1 MGLTALSAGGRNMDQ
16 KHVEKRIKWLDEQRI
31 KDSERL
37 QALLDRNK
45 FLEESIDKLDKKFLG
60 LSDETTRA
68 AALATRIHQMDD
80 ALAKHRN
87 EISRQ
92 LKDVEERRS
101 EKEKSLEALRKT
113 DQKEFSKKLDDVRK
127 ELLRLEKLEQLVE
140 NRRKEEIR
148 INNEL
153 NTIKEQQ
160 ERMAEEFETGKR
172 TRVSLS
178 ENQKHVGKRLTK
190 IESLVERHKKRLD
203 GANTKAE
210 SLENLSRRLEVRA
223 NEFQANEKERRE
235 AQELWME
242 SQGLKIVEFE
252 KTMKEWGQSHSTFEK
267 RAEAIDE
274 RMIAYEETH
283 RILKQMQSDLE
294 EVIERLERRITEVGE
309 MQRLAEDRMK
319 HNWGEFQSEDHRRW
333 STYTLTMDERRNE
346 HTRLHDKLRTES
358 DEMSSNLSNGLDRL
372 GEIEISDKRRLAE
385 LLSTLREW
393 MTELDSRGR

>member
-1 MGLTALSAGGRNMDQ
+1 MDQ
-16 KHVEKRIKWLDEQRI
+16 KQVEKRLKWLDEQRI
-31 KDSERL
+31 KDSEQL
-37 QALLDRNK
+37 QALNDRNTY
-45 FLEESIDKLDKKFLG
+45 LEESIEKLDKKILG
-60 LSDETTRA
+60 LSDETSRA

-92 LKDVEERRS
+92 LKDVEERRT
-101 EKEKSLEALRKT
+101 EKEKSLETLRKT
-113 DQKEFSKKLDDVRK
+113 DQKVFSKKLEDVRK
-127 ELLRLEKLEQLVE
+127 ELLRLDKFEQLLE
-140 NRRKEEIR
+140 NRREEEIR
-148 INNEL
+148 INNEIIA
-153 NTIKEQQ
+153 IKEHQ
-160 ERMAEEFETGKR
+160 ERMVEDFETGKR
-172 TRVSLS
+172 TTISLS

-190 IESLVERHKKRLD
+190 AESLLDRHKKGLD
-203 GANTKAE
+203 GANTKVE

-223 NEFQANEKERRE
+223 NEFQASDKERRE

-252 KTMKEWGQSHSTFEK
+252 KTLKEWGQSYSAFEK
-267 RAEAIDE
+267 RAETIDE

-294 EVIERLERRITEVGE
+294 EVIEKLERRITEVGE

-346 HTRLHDKLRTES
+346 HTRLHDKLRSES
-358 DEMSSNLSNGLDRL
+358 DEISSNLTNGLDRL
-372 GEIEISDKRRLAE
+372 AEIEVGDRRRLAE

>member
-1 MGLTALSAGGRNMDQ
+1 MDQ
-16 KHVEKRIKWLDEQRI
+16 KQVEKRLKWLDEQRI
-31 KDSERL
+31 KDSEQL

-45 FLEESIDKLDKKFLG
+45 FLEESIEKLDQKILG
-60 LSDETTRA
+60 LSDETSRA

-92 LKDVEERRS
+92 LKTVEERRT

-113 DQKEFSKKLDDVRK
+113 DQKGFSKKLDDVRK
-127 ELLRLEKLEQLVE
+127 ELSRLEKFEQLLE
-140 NRRKEEIR
+140 NRREEEIR

-153 NTIKEQQ
+153 NTVKEQQ
-160 ERMAEEFETGKR
+160 ESMVEEFEAGKR
-172 TRVSLS
+172 TMVSLD
-178 ENQKHVGKRLTK
+178 ENKKHVGKRLTK
-190 IESLVERHKKRLD
+190 IESQLERHKKGLD
-203 GANTKAE
+203 GANTKVE
-210 SLENLSRRLEVRA
+210 SLDNLSRRLEVRA
-223 NEFQANEKERRE
+223 NEFQAGEKERRE
-235 AQELWME
+235 SQELWME

-252 KTMKEWGQSHSTFEK
+252 KTLKEWGQSHSAFEK
-267 RAEAIDE
+267 RAEEIDE
-274 RMIAYEETH
+274 RMVAYEETH
-283 RILKQMQSDLE
+283 RILKHMQSDLD

-333 STYTLTMDERRNE
+333 STYTLTIDEQRNE
-346 HTRLHDKLRTES
+346 HTRLHDKLRSES
-358 DEMSSNLSNGLDRL
+358 EEISSNLASGLDRL
-372 GEIEISDKRRLAE
+372 GEIEISDRRRLAE

>member
-1 MGLTALSAGGRNMDQ
+1 MDQ
-16 KHVEKRIKWLDEQRI
+16 KQVEKRLKWLDEQRI
-31 KDSERL
+31 KDSEQL
-37 QALLDRNK
+37 QALNDRNTY
-45 FLEESIDKLDKKFLG
+45 LEESIEKLDKKILG
-60 LSDETTRA
+60 LSDETSRA

-92 LKDVEERRS
+92 LKDVEERRT
-101 EKEKSLEALRKT
+101 EKEKSLETLRKT
-113 DQKEFSKKLDDVRK
+113 DQKVFSKKLEDVRK
-127 ELLRLEKLEQLVE
+127 ELLRLDKFEQLLE
-140 NRRKEEIR
+140 NRREEEIR
-148 INNEL
+148 INNEIIA
-153 NTIKEQQ
+153 IKEHQ
-160 ERMAEEFETGKR
+160 ERMVEDFETGKR
-172 TRVSLS
+172 TTISLS

-190 IESLVERHKKRLD
+190 AESLLDRHKKGLD
-203 GANTKAE
+203 GANTKVE

-223 NEFQANEKERRE
+223 NEFQASDKERRE

-242 SQGLKIVEFE
+242 SQGLIIVEFE
-252 KTMKEWGQSHSTFEK
+252 KTLKEWGQSYSAFEK
-267 RAEAIDE
+267 RAETIDE

-294 EVIERLERRITEVGE
+294 EVIEKLERRITEVGE

-346 HTRLHDKLRTES
+346 HTRLHDKLRSES
-358 DEMSSNLSNGLDRL
+358 DEISSNLTNGLDRL
-372 GEIEISDKRRLAE
+372 AEIEVGDRRRLAE

>member
-1 MGLTALSAGGRNMDQ
+1 MEQNQ
-16 KHVEKRIKWLDEQRI
+16 VEKRLKWLDEQRI
-31 KDSERL
+31 KDSEQL

-45 FLEESIDKLDKKFLG
+45 ILEESIEKLDQKILG
-60 LSDETTRA
+60 LSDETSRA

-92 LKDVEERRS
+92 LKAVEERRT
-101 EKEKSLEALRKT
+101 EKENSLEALRKT
-113 DQKEFSKKLDDVRK
+113 DQKGFSKKLDDVRK
-127 ELLRLEKLEQLVE
+127 ELSRLEKFEQLLE
-140 NRRKEEIR
+140 SRREEEIR

-153 NTIKEQQ
+153 NTIKEQK
-160 ERMAEEFETGKR
+160 ERMAEEFEAGKR
-172 TRVSLS
+172 TMVSLG
-178 ENQKHVGKRLTK
+178 ENKKHVGKRLAK
-190 IESLVERHKKRLD
+190 IESQLERHKKGLD
-203 GANTKAE
+203 GANTKVE
-210 SLENLSRRLEVRA
+210 SLDNLSRRLEVRA
-223 NEFQANEKERRE
+223 NEFQSGEKERRE
-235 AQELWME
+235 SQELWME

-252 KTMKEWGQSHSTFEK
+252 KTLKEWGQSHSAFEK
-267 RAEAIDE
+267 RAEEIDE
-274 RMIAYEETH
+274 RMVAYEETH

-333 STYTLTMDERRNE
+333 STYTLTMDEQRNE
-346 HTRLHDKLRTES
+346 HTRLHDKLRSES
-358 DEMSSNLSNGLDRL
+358 EEISTNLASGLDRL
-372 GEIEISDKRRLAE
+372 GEIEVSDRRRLAE

>member
-1 MGLTALSAGGRNMDQ
+1 MDQ
-16 KHVEKRIKWLDEQRI
+16 KQVEKRLKWLDEQRI
-31 KDSERL
+31 KDSEQL

-45 FLEESIDKLDKKFLG
+45 FLEESIEKLDQKILG
-60 LSDETTRA
+60 LSDETSRA

-92 LKDVEERRS
+92 LKTVEERRT

-113 DQKEFSKKLDDVRK
+113 DQKGFSKKLDDVRK
-127 ELLRLEKLEQLVE
+127 ELSRLEKFEQLLE
-140 NRRKEEIR
+140 NRREEEIR

-153 NTIKEQQ
+153 NTVKEQQ
-160 ERMAEEFETGKR
+160 ESMVEEFEAGKR
-172 TRVSLS
+172 TAVSLG
-178 ENQKHVGKRLTK
+178 ENKKHVDKRLTK
-190 IESLVERHKKRLD
+190 IESQLERYKKGLD
-203 GANTKAE
+203 GAYTKVE
-210 SLENLSRRLEVRA
+210 SLDNLSRRLEVRA
-223 NEFQANEKERRE
+223 NEFQAGEKERRE
-235 AQELWME
+235 SQELWME

-252 KTMKEWGQSHSTFEK
+252 KTLKEWGQSHSAFEK
-267 RAEAIDE
+267 RAEEIDE
-274 RMIAYEETH
+274 RMVAYEETH
-283 RILKQMQSDLE
+283 RILKHMQSDLD

-333 STYTLTMDERRNE
+333 STYTLTMDEQRNE
-346 HTRLHDKLRTES
+346 HTRLHDKLRSES
-358 DEMSSNLSNGLDRL
+358 EEISSNLASGLDRL
-372 GEIEISDKRRLAE
+372 GEIEISDRRRLAE

>member
-1 MGLTALSAGGRNMDQ
+1 MDQ
-16 KHVEKRIKWLDEQRI
+16 KQIEKRLKWLDEQRI
-31 KDSERL
+31 KDSEQL
-37 QALLDRNK
+37 QALFDRNK
-45 FLEESIDKLDKKFLG
+45 HLEETIEKLDQKILG
-60 LSDETTRA
+60 LSDETSRA
-68 AALATRIHQMDD
+68 AALATRIHKMDD

-92 LKDVEERRS
+92 LKDVEERRT

-113 DQKEFSKKLDDVRK
+113 DQKGFSKKLEDVRK
-127 ELLRLEKLEQLVE
+127 EILRLEKFEQLLE
-140 NRRKEEIR
+140 DRREEEIR

-160 ERMAEEFETGKR
+160 ERMVEDFATGKR
-172 TRVSLS
+172 TTVSLS

-190 IESLVERHKKRLD
+190 TESLLERHKKGLD
-203 GANTKAE
+203 GVNSRIE
-210 SLENLSRRLEVRA
+210 SLENLSRRLDVRA
-223 NEFQANEKERRE
+223 NEFQAGDKERRE
-235 AQELWME
+235 SQELWME
-242 SQGLKIVEFE
+242 SQGLKIVGFE
-252 KTMKEWGQSHSTFEK
+252 KTLKDWGQSHSSFEK
-267 RAEAIDE
+267 RAETNDE

-309 MQRLAEDRMK
+309 MQRLAEERMK

-333 STYTLTMDERRNE
+333 STYTLTLDERRNE
-346 HTRLHDKLRTES
+346 HTRLHDKLRSES
-358 DEMSSNLSNGLDRL
+358 DEIASKLTNGLDRL
-372 GEIEISDKRRLAE
+372 GEIEISDRRRLAE

>member
-1 MGLTALSAGGRNMDQ
+1 MDQ
-16 KHVEKRIKWLDEQRI
+16 KQVEKRLKWLDEQRI
-31 KDSERL
+31 KDSEQL
-37 QALLDRNK
+37 QALNDRNTY
-45 FLEESIDKLDKKFLG
+45 LEESIEKLDKKIMG
-60 LSDETTRA
+60 LSDETSRA
-68 AALATRIHQMDD
+68 AALATRIHKMDD

-92 LKDVEERRS
+92 LKDVEERRT
-101 EKEKSLEALRKT
+101 EKEKSLESLRKT
-113 DQKEFSKKLDDVRK
+113 DQKVFSKKLDDVRK
-127 ELLRLEKLEQLVE
+127 ELLRLDKFEQLLE
-140 NRRKEEIR
+140 NRREEEIR
-148 INNEL
+148 INNEIIA
-153 NTIKEQQ
+153 IKEHQ
-160 ERMAEEFETGKR
+160 ERMVEDFETGKR
-172 TRVSLS
+172 TTVSLS

-190 IESLVERHKKRLD
+190 AESLLDRHKNGLD
-203 GANTKAE
+203 GANTKVE

-223 NEFQANEKERRE
+223 NEFQASDKERSE

-252 KTMKEWGQSHSTFEK
+252 KTLKEWGQSYSAFEK
-267 RAEAIDE
+267 RAETIDE

-294 EVIERLERRITEVGE
+294 EVIEKLERRITEVGE

-346 HTRLHDKLRTES
+346 HTRLHDKLRSES
-358 DEMSSNLSNGLDRL
+358 DEISSNLTNGLDRL
-372 GEIEISDKRRLAE
+372 AEIEVSDRRRLAE

>member
-1 MGLTALSAGGRNMDQ
+1 
-16 KHVEKRIKWLDEQRI
+16 
-31 KDSERL
+31 
-37 QALLDRNK
+37 
-45 FLEESIDKLDKKFLG
+45 
-60 LSDETTRA
+60 
-68 AALATRIHQMDD
+68 DD
-80 ALAKHRN
+80 ALTKHRN

-92 LKDVEERRS
+92 LKDVEERRT

-113 DQKEFSKKLDDVRK
+113 DQKGFSKKLDDVRK
-127 ELLRLEKLEQLVE
+127 ELLRLEKFEQLLE

-148 INNEL
+148 INKEL
-153 NTIKEQQ
+153 NTIKENQ
-160 ERMAEEFETGKR
+160 ENAFEAYETGKR
-172 TRVSLS
+172 TTVSLS
-178 ENQKHVGKRLTK
+178 ENQKQVGKRLTK
-190 IESLVERHKKRLD
+190 AESLLERHKKGID
-203 GANTKAE
+203 GAKTRAE
-210 SLENLSRRLEVRA
+210 SLENLYHRLEVRA
-223 NEFQANEKERRE
+223 NEFQASEKERRE
-235 AQELWME
+235 TQELWVE

-252 KTMKEWGQSHSTFEK
+252 KILNEWGQSHSAFEK

-274 RMIAYEETH
+274 RMVAYEETH

-319 HNWGEFQSEDHRRW
+319 HSWGEFQSEDHRRW

-346 HTRLHDKLRTES
+346 HARLHDKLRSES
-358 DEMSSNLSNGLDRL
+358 DEISSNLSNGLDRL

>member
-1 MGLTALSAGGRNMDQ
+1 MDQ
-16 KHVEKRIKWLDEQRI
+16 KQIEKRLKWLDEQRI
-31 KDSERL
+31 KDSEQL

-45 FLEESIDKLDKKFLG
+45 FLEEAIEKLDKKILG
-60 LSDETTRA
+60 LSDETSRS

-92 LKDVEERRS
+92 LKDVEERRT

-113 DQKEFSKKLDDVRK
+113 DQKGFSKKLDDVRK
-127 ELLRLEKLEQLVE
+127 ELLRLEKFEQLLE

-148 INNEL
+148 INKEL

-160 ERMAEEFETGKR
+160 ESMVEEFEAGKR
-172 TRVSLS
+172 TTVSLS
-178 ENQKHVGKRLTK
+178 ENQKHVSKRLTK
-190 IESLVERHKKRLD
+190 TESLLERHKKGLD
-203 GANTKAE
+203 GATARADA
-210 SLENLSRRLEVRA
+210 LENLSRRLEVRA
-223 NEFQANEKERRE
+223 NEFQASEKERSG

-252 KTMKEWGQSHSTFEK
+252 KTIKGWGQSHSAFEK

-283 RILKQMQSDLE
+283 RNLKQMQSELE

-319 HNWGEFQSEDHRRW
+319 HSWGEFQSEDHRRW
-333 STYTLTMDERRNE
+333 STYTLTMDERWNE
-346 HTRLHDKLRTES
+346 HTRLHDKLRSES
-358 DEMSSNLSNGLDRL
+358 DEISSNLSNGLERL
-372 GEIEISDKRRLAE
+372 GEVEVSDRRRLAE

>member
-1 MGLTALSAGGRNMDQ
+1 MDQ
-16 KHVEKRIKWLDEQRI
+16 KQVEKRLKWLDEQRI
-31 KDSERL
+31 KDSEQL
-37 QALLDRNK
+37 QALNDRNTY
-45 FLEESIDKLDKKFLG
+45 LEESIEKLDKKILG
-60 LSDETTRA
+60 LSDETSRA
-68 AALATRIHQMDD
+68 AALATRIHKMDD

-92 LKDVEERRS
+92 LKDVEERRTD
-101 EKEKSLEALRKT
+101 KEKSLEALRKT
-113 DQKEFSKKLDDVRK
+113 DQKVFSKKLEDVRK
-127 ELLRLEKLEQLVE
+127 ELLRLDKFEQLLE
-140 NRRKEEIR
+140 NRREEEIR

-153 NTIKEQQ
+153 IAIKEHQ
-160 ERMAEEFETGKR
+160 ERMVEDFETGKR
-172 TRVSLS
+172 TTVSLS

-190 IESLVERHKKRLD
+190 AESLLDRHKKGLD
-203 GANTKAE
+203 GANTRVE

-223 NEFQANEKERRE
+223 NEFQASDKERRE

-242 SQGLKIVEFE
+242 SQGLIIVEFE
-252 KTMKEWGQSHSTFEK
+252 KTLKEWGQSYSAFEK
-267 RAEAIDE
+267 RAETIDE

-294 EVIERLERRITEVGE
+294 EVIEKLERRITEVGE

-346 HTRLHDKLRTES
+346 HTRLHDKLRSES
-358 DEMSSNLSNGLDRL
+358 DEISSNLTNGLDRL
-372 GEIEISDKRRLAE
+372 AEIEVSDRRRLAE

>member
-1 MGLTALSAGGRNMDQ
+1 MDQ
-16 KHVEKRIKWLDEQRI
+16 KQVEKRLKWLDEQRI
-31 KDSERL
+31 KDSEQL
-37 QALLDRNK
+37 QALNDRNTY
-45 FLEESIDKLDKKFLG
+45 LEESIEKLDKKILG
-60 LSDETTRA
+60 LSDETSRA
-68 AALATRIHQMDD
+68 AALATRIHKMDD

-92 LKDVEERRS
+92 LKDVEERRT
-101 EKEKSLEALRKT
+101 EKEKSLESLRKT
-113 DQKEFSKKLDDVRK
+113 DQKVFSKKLEDVRK
-127 ELLRLEKLEQLVE
+127 ELLRLDKFEQLLE
-140 NRRKEEIR
+140 NRREEEIR

-153 NTIKEQQ
+153 IAIKEHQ
-160 ERMAEEFETGKR
+160 ERMVEDFETGKR
-172 TRVSLS
+172 TTVSLS

-190 IESLVERHKKRLD
+190 AESLLDRHKKGLD
-203 GANTKAE
+203 GANTKVE

-223 NEFQANEKERRE
+223 NEFQASDKERRE

-242 SQGLKIVEFE
+242 SQGLIIVEFE
-252 KTMKEWGQSHSTFEK
+252 KTLKEWGQSYSAFEK
-267 RAEAIDE
+267 RAETIDE

-294 EVIERLERRITEVGE
+294 EVIEKLERRITEVGE

-346 HTRLHDKLRTES
+346 HTRLHDKLRSES
-358 DEMSSNLSNGLDRL
+358 DEISSNLTNGLDRL
-372 GEIEISDKRRLAE
+372 AEIEVSDRRRLAE

>member
-1 MGLTALSAGGRNMDQ
+1 MDQ
-16 KHVEKRIKWLDEQRI
+16 KQVEKRLSWLDEQRI

-68 AALATRIHQMDD
+68 AALAARIHQMDD

-101 EKEKSLEALRKT
+101 EKEKNLEALRKT
-113 DQKEFSKKLDDVRK
+113 DQKGFSKKLDDVRK
-127 ELLRLEKLEQLVE
+127 ELLRLEKFEQLVE

-148 INNEL
+148 INNKL
-153 NTIKEQQ
+153 NSIKEQQ
-160 ERMAEEFETGKR
+160 ERMAEESETGKR

-190 IESLVERHKKRLD
+190 IESHVERHKKRLD

-223 NEFQANEKERRE
+223 NEFQASEKERRE

-242 SQGLKIVEFE
+242 SQGLKTVEFE

-274 RMIAYEETH
+274 RMIAYEDTH

-309 MQRLAEDRMK
+309 MQRLAEERMK

-333 STYTLTMDERRNE
+333 STYTLAMDERRNE

>member
-1 MGLTALSAGGRNMDQ
+1 MDQ
-16 KHVEKRIKWLDEQRI
+16 KQVEKRLKWLDEQRI
-31 KDSERL
+31 KDSEQL
-37 QALLDRNK
+37 QALNDRNTY
-45 FLEESIDKLDKKFLG
+45 LEESIEKLDKKILG
-60 LSDETTRA
+60 LSDETSRA

-92 LKDVEERRS
+92 LKDVEERRT
-101 EKEKSLEALRKT
+101 EKEKSLESLRKT
-113 DQKEFSKKLDDVRK
+113 DQKVFSKKLEDVRK
-127 ELLRLEKLEQLVE
+127 ELLRLDKFEQLLE
-140 NRRKEEIR
+140 NRREEEIR
-148 INNEL
+148 INNEIIA
-153 NTIKEQQ
+153 IKEHQ
-160 ERMAEEFETGKR
+160 ERMVEDFETGKR
-172 TRVSLS
+172 TTISLS

-190 IESLVERHKKRLD
+190 AESLLDRHKKGLD
-203 GANTKAE
+203 GANTKVE

-223 NEFQANEKERRE
+223 NEFQASDKERRE

-252 KTMKEWGQSHSTFEK
+252 KTLKEWGQSYSAFEK
-267 RAEAIDE
+267 RAETIDE

-294 EVIERLERRITEVGE
+294 EVIEKLERRITEVGE

-346 HTRLHDKLRTES
+346 HTRLHDKLRSVS
-358 DEMSSNLSNGLDRL
+358 DEISSNLTNGLDRL
-372 GEIEISDKRRLAE
+372 AEIEVGDRRRLAE